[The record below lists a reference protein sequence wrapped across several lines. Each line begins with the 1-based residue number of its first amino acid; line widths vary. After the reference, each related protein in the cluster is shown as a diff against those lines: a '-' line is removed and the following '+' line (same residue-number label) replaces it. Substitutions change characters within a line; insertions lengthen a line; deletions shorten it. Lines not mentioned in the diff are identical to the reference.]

1 MKNRI
6 FQFASVILLVGLS
19 LSLSAASGN
28 RTYDDY
34 TITPL
39 EQHELSSGIDK
50 AWALTY
56 ETNESPI
63 VISFKHNKH
72 CKTYIVR
79 GDHFEVVYECS
90 KKGFGARL
98 VKNSEGL
105 FPAELTEAVLNNDEL
120 SRQRILT
127 QGSVDDQR
135 ALVLIAAYLPD
146 LINPGYQHLL
156 N

>member
-39 EQHELSSGIDK
+39 NQQELSSGIDK

-56 ETNESPI
+56 DTKESPI

-72 CKTYIVR
+72 IT
-79 GDHFEVVYECS
+79 F
-90 KKGFGARL
+90 
-98 VKNSEGL
+98 
-105 FPAELTEAVLNNDEL
+105 
-120 SRQRILT
+120 
-127 QGSVDDQR
+127 
-135 ALVLIAAYLPD
+135 
-146 LINPGYQHLL
+146 
-156 N
+156 